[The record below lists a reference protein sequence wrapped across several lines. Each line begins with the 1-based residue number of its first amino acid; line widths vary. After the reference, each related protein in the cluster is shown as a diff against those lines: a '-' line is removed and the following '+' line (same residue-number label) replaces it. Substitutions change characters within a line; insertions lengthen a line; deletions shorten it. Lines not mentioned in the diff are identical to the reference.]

1 MGIIILGIIIIAV
14 IIGFKKNRNTKKAKT
29 ENISEQI
36 SPKSRLV
43 ALLLCLFLNPIS
55 AQRFYAKGIGILRIW
70 WSIIKFCLF
79 GLLCIPFFD
88 SGNLNNFFDDDES
101 IIILT
106 IILATWGLG
115 TLLDLI
121 KILNGTFKDKE
132 GKYIRNWTT
141 SNVRINWMDCIIYCV
156 GFICS
161 FIPFVI
167 SVFDSIKMKKIP
179 KRSSN
184 VAVLCRVNRIIKR
197 LIIIYI
203 LGIVISIVIGTFL
216 PIAGFFT
223 NAAFGI
229 FAAWSFIQIHSV
241 KKSVIEIYIRLST
254 EKDVN
259 ITEVYGVDAKLANS
273 ILMQGESISKITIPS
288 QQLVLAIA
296 LPMVKD
302 YKLVVFKKWNSL
314 YLINAEL
321 IFAQADSTLSEEQ
334 RKTIIE
340 RLNYNYGT
348 YKLDA
353 LDWAISAVSGVICGL
368 IDVFFVGK
376 PGESKLQDWTDKST
390 DKMVMN
396 IAKLLGWEPSE
407 KQKENPA
414 SAIGFLERKFPVPYD
429 ARYDKD
435 LGITNEA
442 NSTGM
447 SSSNHHL
454 KSLAHSPDFV
464 GLFFSLVD
472 QFSTDESGIK
482 HTTII
487 SNSHIEMYSY
497 GTTDFELKGKNI
509 VSKLFCGIANWI
521 GHILSDIAGS
531 SGSQERGSGV
541 SGPYY
546 ELLQFA
552 NFGSVTEERKTIA
565 ELSIK
570 LFENGYDARFMAAA
584 SIPVLLNEYI
594 IKLSWI
600 LKQHFY
606 HKIDWKDIRVV
617 QTLIPENTGKIIFK
631 ENPEMQKML
640 LAGYGTFCGVDFG
653 GALISSN
660 GKFDIE
666 FFLHINLP
674 AWKKLAT
681 EGFLAAKSGLRK
693 MCTNPARIEQEI
705 QQMIEKES

>member
-1 MGIIILGIIIIAV
+1 M
-14 IIGFKKNRNTKKAKT
+14 
-29 ENISEQI
+29 
-36 SPKSRLV
+36 
-43 ALLLCLFLNPIS
+43 
-55 AQRFYAKGIGILRIW
+55 
-70 WSIIKFCLF
+70 
-79 GLLCIPFFD
+79 
-88 SGNLNNFFDDDES
+88 
-101 IIILT
+101 T

-141 SNVRINWMDCIIYCV
+141 SNVRINWKDCFIYCV

-179 KRSSN
+179 KHSSN

-302 YKLVVFKKWNSL
+302 YKLIVFKKWNSL

-340 RLNYNYGT
+340 RLNYDYGT

-376 PGESKLQDWTDKST
+376 PGESKLGDWTDKAT
-390 DKMVMN
+390 DKLVMN

-407 KQKENPA
+407 KQKENSA

-435 LGITNEA
+435 LGITNEE
-442 NSTGM
+442 NSTHM

-454 KSLAHSPDFV
+454 KSLSHSPDFV
-464 GLFFSLVD
+464 GLLFSLVD

-497 GTTDFELKGKNI
+497 GPTDFELKGKNI

-565 ELSIK
+565 DLSIK

-584 SIPVLLNEYI
+584 SIPVLMNEYI

-606 HKIDWKDIRVV
+606 HKIDWKDIRLV
-617 QTLIPENTGKIIFK
+617 QTLIPENAGKIIFK

-640 LAGYGTFCGVDFG
+640 LAGYGTFCGIDFG
-653 GALISSN
+653 GALISSKRN
-660 GKFDIE
+660 
-666 FFLHINLP
+666 
-674 AWKKLAT
+674 
-681 EGFLAAKSGLRK
+681 
-693 MCTNPARIEQEI
+693 M
-705 QQMIEKES
+705 